1 MKRITLLYCFFTI
14 FFLASAQA
22 QVVTRKLSPQTK
34 TFLLKMNQKDISTT
48 ERKAILTKS
57 AVIETGVQEYIS
69 AFIYLKENAGTES
82 LEQQGV
88 KINSHTGDII
98 TAMIPISSIE
108 NVASL
113 PEVKYVQIGTPVN
126 KKMNIARVTSG
137 VDKVQ
142 AGTSPLS
149 APFFGKGV
157 VIGIID
163 TGFEYGHPNFY
174 NKEHTEYRVKRV
186 WEQNATTGTPPTGF
200 NYGKEYI
207 SQDSILKKA
216 YDINK
221 SHGTHVTGIAAGAD
235 HSNDNI
241 YYGIAGEADIVLVSY
256 IEYSTNVIDGIKY
269 IYDYATSVG
278 KPCVINLSIGSY
290 SGPHDGTSSFDTTA
304 DLMQKEGRLLV
315 GAVSNEGNKYAHLSK
330 TFNQTDTI
338 CKTFLKSY
346 NIDNI
351 DNIAADIWGEAGK
364 DFKAQVCVYDTINN
378 KIIYISPEYKAS
390 DNVDIETRLKNNTSV
405 KNGAS
410 GYLYITSEINPINNK
425 PHFDISTTFASVVAG
440 NCIGIIL
447 KSTEGTVHAWNYPDY
462 HFTSNDKPGWTD
474 GDNNFSI
481 GEVGGTG
488 KNIISVG
495 AYVSKNMFT
504 NLNNETYGIG
514 QYLNTLATFSSTGPT
529 IDGRMKPDIT
539 APGSVLASSLSSYD
553 TTQNTYRVKETTV
566 DNKTYYYGIMGGT
579 SMSTPY
585 VTGVLATWLEAN
597 PNLTPDKVKAIFQRT
612 AINDLYTGEIL
623 PNGNNTWGYGK
634 VDAFNGL
641 LEVIKQYTSIED
653 MPVLPQSII
662 MYSGNN
668 QQFNFLFTQEDTNV
682 KINVFNVNGQQ
693 VLAKN
698 FNEISCKQEETLDLN
713 GLPKGLYI
721 VKITGNKL
729 NQVFKAS
736 TK

>member
-14 FFLASAQA
+14 LFLASAQA
-22 QVVTRKLSPQTK
+22 QVASGKLSPHTK

-48 ERKAILTKS
+48 QRKAILTKS

-88 KINSHTGDII
+88 KINSHTGDIV

-108 NVASL
+108 NVAAL

-126 KKMNIARVTSG
+126 KKMDRARVTSG

-142 AGTSPLS
+142 AGASPLS
-149 APFFGKGV
+149 APFYGKGV

-186 WEQNATTGTPPTGF
+186 WEQNDTTGIAPAGF
-200 NYGKEYI
+200 SYGTEL
-207 SQDSILKKA
+207 SNQNEILAAKR
-216 YDINK
+216 DTTDN

-235 HSNDNI
+235 HSNNNV
-241 YYGIAGEADIVLVSY
+241 YYGVAGEADIVLVSY
-256 IEYSTNVIDGIKY
+256 IGFDTDVIDGIKY

-278 KPCVINLSIGSY
+278 KPCIINLSMGSHI
-290 SGPHDGTSSFDTTA
+290 GPHDGTSFFDKTT
-304 DLMQKEGRLLV
+304 DQMQGKGRLIV
-315 GAVSNEGNKYAHLSK
+315 GAAGNEGNKYAHISK
-330 TFNQTDTI
+330 IFNQTDTI
-338 CKTFLKSY
+338 CKTFLSP
-346 NIDNI
+346 N
-351 DNIAADIWGEAGK
+351 NIAADIWGEAGK
-364 DFKAQVCVYDTINN
+364 DYKVQVCIYDTLNN
-378 KIIYISPEYKAS
+378 IPIYSSLEYSAS
-390 DNVDIETRLKNNTSV
+390 NNLYKDIKLARAA
-405 KNGAS
+405 GATGHIYYSS
-410 GYLYITSEINPINNK
+410 GINPLNNK
-425 PHFDISTTFASVVAG
+425 PNFNVSSEFSSIKA
-440 NCIGIIL
+440 NCCLGLII
-447 KSTEGTVHAWNYPDY
+447 KSTEGTVHAWSDESY
-462 HFTSNDKPGWTD
+462 HFTSNDKPEWTD
-474 GDNNFSI
+474 GDNNVSI

-488 KNIISVG
+488 KQIISVG

-504 NLNNETYGIG
+504 NLNNETYGIS
-514 QYLNTLATFSSTGPT
+514 QLLNTLATFSSTGPT

-553 TTQNTYRVKETTV
+553 TKQDTYKVKETTV

-585 VTGVLATWLEAN
+585 VTGVLATWLQAN
-597 PNLTPDKVKAIFQRT
+597 PNLTPNEIKSIFQKT
-612 AINDLYTGEIL
+612 AINDSYTGDIL
-623 PNGNNTWGYGK
+623 PNGNSTWGYGK
-634 VDAFNGL
+634 IDAYNGL

-653 MPVLPQSII
+653 MPILPQSIF

-682 KINVFNVNGQQ
+682 KINVYNVNGQQ

-698 FNEISCKQEETLDLN
+698 FNEISCKQEETIDLN

-721 VKITGNKL
+721 IKITGNKL

>member
-14 FFLASAQA
+14 LFLASAQA
-22 QVVTRKLSPQTK
+22 QVASGKLSPHTK
-34 TFLLKMNQKDISTT
+34 TFLLRMNQKDISTT
-48 ERKAILTKS
+48 QRKAILTKS
-57 AVIETGVQEYIS
+57 AVIETGVQEYIN

-88 KINSHTGDII
+88 KINSHTGDIV

-126 KKMNIARVTSG
+126 KKMDKARVTSG

-142 AGTSPLS
+142 AGTSPLTN
-149 APFFGKGV
+149 PLFGKGV

-174 NKEHTEYRVKRV
+174 NKDHTEYRVKRV
-186 WEQNATTGTPPTGF
+186 WEQNAKSGPPPTGF
-200 NYGKEYI
+200 SYGKEL
-207 SQDSILKKA
+207 SNQNEILAAKR
-216 YDINK
+216 DTIDN

-235 HSNDNI
+235 HSNNNI

-256 IEYSTNVIDGIKY
+256 IGFDTDVLDGMKY

-278 KPCVINLSIGSY
+278 KPCVINLSIGGY
-290 SGPHDGTSSFDTTA
+290 SGPHDGTSSFDLA
-304 DLMQKEGRLLV
+304 SDQMQKEGRLLV
-315 GAVSNEGNKYAHLSK
+315 GAVGNEGNKYVHLSK

-338 CKTFLKSY
+338 CKTFLSPN
-346 NIDNI
+346 NIV
-351 DNIAADIWGEAGK
+351 ADIWGEAGK
-364 DFKAQVCVYDTINN
+364 DFMVQVCVYDTINN
-378 KIIYISPEYKAS
+378 NFVYISPEYKAS
-390 DNVDIETRLKNNTSV
+390 DNVYDDPRLRPRTD
-405 KNGAS
+405 GAT
-410 GYLYITSEINPINNK
+410 GYLYIMSDINPINNK
-425 PHFDISTTFASVVAG
+425 PHFDISTTFSSVVAG
-440 NCIGIIL
+440 NCIGIII
-447 KSTEGTVHAWNYPDY
+447 KSTEGTVHAWSDAKY

-474 GDNNFSI
+474 GDNNFSMD
-481 GEVGGTG
+481 EVGGTG

-504 NLNNETYGIG
+504 NLSNEIYGIS
-514 QYLNTLATFSSTGPT
+514 QYLNTLATFSSIGPT
-529 IDGRMKPDIT
+529 VDGRMKPDIT
-539 APGSVLASSLSSYD
+539 APGSVLASSISSYD
-553 TTQNTYRVKETTV
+553 TKQDTYKVKETTV

-585 VTGVLATWLEAN
+585 VTGVLATWLQAN
-597 PNLTPDKVKAIFQRT
+597 PNLTPDKVKAIFQKT
-612 AINDLYTGEIL
+612 AINDSYTGDIL
-623 PNGNNTWGYGK
+623 PNGNSTWGYGK
-634 VDAFNGL
+634 IDAYNGL

-653 MPVLPQSII
+653 MPILPQSIF

-698 FNEISCKQEETLDLN
+698 FNEISCKQEETINLN
-713 GLPKGLYI
+713 NLPKGLYI
-721 VKITGNKL
+721 IKITGNKL

>member
-14 FFLASAQA
+14 LFLASAQA
-22 QVVTRKLSPQTK
+22 QVTSGKLSPHTK
-34 TFLLKMNQKDISTT
+34 TFLLRMNQNDISTT
-48 ERKAILTKS
+48 QRKAILTKS

-69 AFIYLKENAGTES
+69 AFIYLRENAGIES

-88 KINSHTGDII
+88 KINSHTGDIV

-126 KKMNIARVTSG
+126 KKMDKARVTSG

-149 APFFGKGV
+149 APLFGKGV
-157 VIGIID
+157 VVGIID

-174 NKEHTEYRVKRV
+174 NKAHTEYRVKRV
-186 WEQNATTGTPPTGF
+186 WEQNTTSETPPTGF

-216 YDINK
+216 YDFIDQ

-241 YYGIAGEADIVLVSY
+241 YYGVAGEADIVLVSY
-256 IEYSTNVIDGIKY
+256 IGYNTDVIDGIKY

-304 DLMQKEGRLLV
+304 DQMQKEGRLLV
-315 GAVSNEGNKYAHLSK
+315 GAVGNEGNKYAHLSK

-338 CKTFLKSY
+338 CKTFLRS
-346 NIDNI
+346 N
-351 DNIAADIWGEAGK
+351 NIAADIWGEAGK

-378 KIIYISPEYKAS
+378 KIIYISPEHKAS
-390 DNVDIETRLKNNTSV
+390 DNVEIATRLKNNTTI

-410 GYLYITSEINPINNK
+410 GYLYITSEINPINNR
-425 PHFDISTTFASVVAG
+425 PHFDISTTFSSVVAG
-440 NCIGIIL
+440 NCIGIII
-447 KSTEGTVHAWNYPDY
+447 KSTEGTVHAWSDESY
-462 HFTSNDKPGWTD
+462 HFTSNDKPEWTD
-474 GDNNFSI
+474 GDNNLSI
-481 GEVGGTG
+481 GEIGGTG
-488 KNIISVG
+488 KQIISVG
-495 AYVSKNMFT
+495 AYVSKNRFT
-504 NLNNETYGIG
+504 NLSNEIYGIS
-514 QYLNTLATFSSTGPT
+514 QLLNTLATFSSTGPT
-529 IDGRMKPDIT
+529 LDGRMKPEIT

-553 TTQNTYRVKETTV
+553 TTLNTYRVKETTL

-597 PNLTPDKVKAIFQRT
+597 PNLTPNEVKAIFQKT
-612 AINDLYTGEIL
+612 AIKDSYTGDIL

-634 VDAFNGL
+634 IDAYNGL

-653 MPVLPQSII
+653 MPILPQSIF

-668 QQFNFLFTQEDTNV
+668 EQFNFLFTQEDTNV
-682 KINVFNVNGQQ
+682 KINIFNVNGQQ

-698 FNEISCKQEETLDLN
+698 FNKISCKQEETIDLN
-713 GLPKGLYI
+713 NLPKGLYMI
-721 VKITGNKL
+721 KITGNKL

>member
-1 MKRITLLYCFFTI
+1 MKRITLLYCFLTI
-14 FFLASAQA
+14 LFLASAQA
-22 QVVTRKLSPQTK
+22 QVATGKLSPHTK

-48 ERKAILTKS
+48 QRKAILTKS

-88 KINSHTGDII
+88 KINSHTGYIV

-126 KKMNIARVTSG
+126 KKMDKARVTSG

-216 YDINK
+216 YDTNNQ

-256 IEYSTNVIDGIKY
+256 IGYDTDVIDGIKY

-290 SGPHDGTSSFDTTA
+290 SGPHDGTSSFDITA
-304 DLMQKEGRLLV
+304 DQMQGKGRLIV
-315 GAVSNEGNKYAHLSK
+315 GASGNEGNKYIHISK
-330 TFNQTDTI
+330 TFSQSDTI
-338 CKTFLKSY
+338 CKTFLRS
-346 NIDNI
+346 N
-351 DNIAADIWGEAGK
+351 NIAADIWGEAGK
-364 DFKAQVCVYDTINN
+364 DYKVQVCVYDTINN
-378 KIIYISPEYKAS
+378 NNVYISPEYKAS
-390 DNVDIETRLKNNTSV
+390 ENVDITTRLKNNTSV
-405 KNGAS
+405 KDGAS
-410 GYLYITSEINPINNK
+410 GYLYITSEINTLNKK
-425 PHFDISTTFASVVAG
+425 PHFAINSTLSSVVAG
-440 NCIGIIL
+440 NCVGIII
-447 KSTEGTVHAWNYPDY
+447 KSTEGTIHAWSDESYR
-462 HFTSNDKPGWTD
+462 FSSNNKPGWTD
-474 GDNNFSI
+474 GDNNISI
-481 GEVGGTG
+481 AEVGGTG
-488 KNIISVG
+488 KQIISVG

-585 VTGVLATWLEAN
+585 VTGVLATWLQAD
-597 PNLTPDKVKAIFQRT
+597 PNLTPDKVKAIFQKT
-612 AINDLYTGEIL
+612 AINDSYTGDIL
-623 PNGNNTWGYGK
+623 PNGNSTWGYGK
-634 VDAFNGL
+634 IDAYNGL

-653 MPVLPQSII
+653 MPVLPQSIF

-668 QQFNFLFTQEDTNV
+668 KQFNFLFTQEDTNV

-698 FNEISCKQEETLDLN
+698 FNEISCKQEETIDLN
-713 GLPKGLYI
+713 DLPKGLYI

>member
-14 FFLASAQA
+14 LFLVSVQA
-22 QVVTRKLSPQTK
+22 QVASGKLSPHTK
-34 TFLLKMNQKDISTT
+34 TFLLKMNQNDISTT
-48 ERKAILTKS
+48 QRKAILTKS
-57 AVIETGVQEYIS
+57 AVIEAGVQEYIS

-88 KINSHTGDII
+88 KINSHTGDIV

-108 NVASL
+108 NVAAL

-126 KKMNIARVTSG
+126 KKMDRARVTSG

-186 WEQNATTGTPPTGF
+186 WEQNAQTGTPPTGF

-216 YDINK
+216 YDFIDQ

-235 HSNDNI
+235 HSNNNI

-256 IEYSTNVIDGIKY
+256 IGYDTDVIDGIKY
-269 IYDYATSVG
+269 IYDYASSVG
-278 KPCVINLSIGSY
+278 KPCIINLSMGSY
-290 SGPHDGTSSFDTTA
+290 SGPHDGTSLFDTTT
-304 DLMQKEGRLLV
+304 DQMQGKGRLIV
-315 GAVSNEGNKYAHLSK
+315 GAAGNEGNKYIHISK
-330 TFNQTDTI
+330 TFSQTDTI
-338 CKTFLKSY
+338 CKTFLRS
-346 NIDNI
+346 N
-351 DNIAADIWGEAGK
+351 NIAADIWGEAGK
-364 DFKAQVCVYDTINN
+364 DYKVQVCVYDTINN
-378 KIIYISPEYKAS
+378 NNVYISPEYKAS
-390 DNVDIETRLKNNTSV
+390 DNVDITTRLKNNTSV

-410 GYLYITSEINPINNK
+410 GYLYITSEINTLNKK
-425 PHFDISTTFASVVAG
+425 PHFAINTTLSSVVDG
-440 NCIGIIL
+440 NCIGIII
-447 KSTEGTVHAWNYPDY
+447 KSTEGTVHAWSDESY

-488 KNIISVG
+488 KQIISVG

-504 NLNNETYGIG
+504 NLSNEIYGIS
-514 QYLNTLATFSSTGPT
+514 QLLNTLATFSSTGPT

-553 TTQNTYRVKETTV
+553 TKLNTYRVKETTI

-585 VTGVLATWLEAN
+585 VTGVLATWLQAN
-597 PNLTPDKVKAIFQRT
+597 PNLTPDKVKAIFQKT
-612 AINDLYTGEIL
+612 AINDSYTGEIL
-623 PNGNNTWGYGK
+623 PNGNSTWGYGK
-634 VDAFNGL
+634 VDAYNGL

-653 MPVLPQSII
+653 MPILPQSIF

-682 KINVFNVNGQQ
+682 KINVYNVNGQQ

-698 FNEISCKQEETLDLN
+698 FNEISCKQEETIDLN

-721 VKITGNKL
+721 IKITGNKL

>member
-22 QVVTRKLSPQTK
+22 QVATGKLSPHTK

-48 ERKAILTKS
+48 QRKAILTKS
-57 AVIETGVQEYIS
+57 AVIENGVQEYIS
-69 AFIYLKENAGTES
+69 AFIYLKKNAGTES

-126 KKMNIARVTSG
+126 KKMDKARVTSG

-256 IEYSTNVIDGIKY
+256 IGYDTDVIDGIKY

-290 SGPHDGTSSFDTTA
+290 NGPHDGTSSFDITA
-304 DLMQKEGRLLV
+304 DQMQGKGRLIV
-315 GAVSNEGNKYAHLSK
+315 GAAGNEGNKYIHISK
-330 TFNQTDTI
+330 TFSQTDTI
-338 CKTFLKSY
+338 CKTFLRS
-346 NIDNI
+346 N
-351 DNIAADIWGEAGK
+351 NIAADIWGEAGK
-364 DFKAQVCVYDTINN
+364 DYKVQVCVYDTINN
-378 KIIYISPEYKAS
+378 TNVYISPEYKAS
-390 DNVDIETRLKNNTSV
+390 DNVDITTRLKNNTSV

-410 GYLYITSEINPINNK
+410 GYLYITSEINTLNKK
-425 PHFDISTTFASVVAG
+425 PHFDINTTFASVVAG
-440 NCIGIIL
+440 NCIGIII
-447 KSTEGTVHAWNYPDY
+447 KSTEGTVHAWSDESY

-474 GDNNFSI
+474 GDNNLSI
-481 GEVGGTG
+481 GEIGGTG
-488 KNIISVG
+488 KQIISVG

-504 NLNNETYGIG
+504 NLSNEIYGIG
-514 QYLNTLATFSSTGPT
+514 QNLNTIATFSSIGPT
-529 IDGRMKPDIT
+529 VDGRMKPDIT

-553 TTQNTYRVKETTV
+553 TTLNTYRVKETTV
-566 DNKTYYYGIMGGT
+566 DNKAYYYGIMGGT

-585 VTGVLATWLEAN
+585 VTGVLATWLQAN
-597 PNLTPDKVKAIFQRT
+597 PNLTPDKVKAIFQNS
-612 AINDLYTGEIL
+612 AINDSYTGDIL

-634 VDAFNGL
+634 IDAFNGL

-668 QQFNFLFTQEDTNV
+668 QQLNLLFTQEDTNV

-693 VLAKN
+693 VLGKN
-698 FNEISCKQEETLDLN
+698 FNEISIKQEETIDLN

>member
-22 QVVTRKLSPQTK
+22 QVATGKLSPHTK

-48 ERKAILTKS
+48 QRKAILTKS
-57 AVIETGVQEYIS
+57 AVIENGVQEYIS
-69 AFIYLKENAGTES
+69 AFIYLKKNAGTES

-126 KKMNIARVTSG
+126 KKMDKARVTSG

-256 IEYSTNVIDGIKY
+256 IGYDTDVIDGIKY

-290 SGPHDGTSSFDTTA
+290 NGPHDGTSSFDITA
-304 DLMQKEGRLLV
+304 DQMQGKGRLIV
-315 GAVSNEGNKYAHLSK
+315 GAAGNEGNKYIHISK
-330 TFNQTDTI
+330 TFSQTDTI
-338 CKTFLKSY
+338 CKTFLRS
-346 NIDNI
+346 N
-351 DNIAADIWGEAGK
+351 NIAADIWGEAGK
-364 DFKAQVCVYDTINN
+364 DYKVQVCVYDTINN
-378 KIIYISPEYKAS
+378 TNVYISPEYKAS
-390 DNVDIETRLKNNTSV
+390 DNVDITTRLKNNTSV

-410 GYLYITSEINPINNK
+410 GYLYITSEINTLNKK
-425 PHFDISTTFASVVAG
+425 PHFDINTTFASVVAG
-440 NCIGIIL
+440 NCIGIII
-447 KSTEGTVHAWNYPDY
+447 KSTEGTVHAWSDESY

-474 GDNNFSI
+474 GDNNLSI
-481 GEVGGTG
+481 GEIGGTG
-488 KNIISVG
+488 KQIISVG

-504 NLNNETYGIG
+504 NLSNEIYGIG
-514 QYLNTLATFSSTGPT
+514 QNLNTIATFSSIGPT
-529 IDGRMKPDIT
+529 VDGRMKPDIT

-553 TTQNTYRVKETTV
+553 TTLNTYRVKETTV
-566 DNKTYYYGIMGGT
+566 DNKAYYYGIMGGT

-585 VTGVLATWLEAN
+585 VTGVLATWLQAN
-597 PNLTPDKVKAIFQRT
+597 PNLTPDKVKAIFQNS
-612 AINDLYTGEIL
+612 AINDSYTGDIL
-623 PNGNNTWGYGK
+623 PNGNSTWGYGK
-634 VDAFNGL
+634 IDAYNGL

-653 MPVLPQSII
+653 MPVLPQSIF

-668 QQFNFLFTQEDTNV
+668 KQFNFLFTQEDTNV

-698 FNEISCKQEETLDLN
+698 FNEIAIKQEETIDLN

>member
-22 QVVTRKLSPQTK
+22 QVASGKLSPHTK

-48 ERKAILTKS
+48 QRKAILTKS
-57 AVIETGVQEYIS
+57 AVIETGVLEYIS
-69 AFIYLKENAGTES
+69 VFIYLKENAGTES
-82 LEQQGV
+82 MEQQGV
-88 KINSHTGDII
+88 KINSRTEDIV
-98 TAMIPISSIE
+98 TAMIPINSIE

-126 KKMNIARVTSG
+126 KKMDNARITSG

-174 NKEHTEYRVKRV
+174 NKKHTEYRVKRV
-186 WEQNATTGTPPTGF
+186 WEQNATSGTPPTGF

-216 YDINK
+216 YDFTDQ

-235 HSNDNI
+235 HSNNNI

-256 IEYSTNVIDGIKY
+256 IGYNTDVIDGIKY

-290 SGPHDGTSSFDTTA
+290 SGPHDGTSSFDITA
-304 DLMQKEGRLLV
+304 DQMQKEGRLLV
-315 GAVSNEGNKYAHLSK
+315 GAAGNEGNKYAHLTK

-338 CKTFLKSY
+338 CKTFLRS
-346 NIDNI
+346 N
-351 DNIAADIWGEAGK
+351 NIAADIWGEAGK
-364 DFKAQVCVYDTINN
+364 DFKVQVCVYDTINN
-378 KIIYISPEYKAS
+378 KNVYISPEYKAS
-390 DNVDIETRLKNNTSV
+390 DNVDIATRLKNNTSV

-425 PHFDISTTFASVVAG
+425 PHFDISSTFASVVAG
-440 NCIGIIL
+440 NCIGIII
-447 KSTEGTVHAWNYPDY
+447 KSTEGAIHAWSDESY
-462 HFTSNDKPGWTD
+462 HFTSNDKPEWTD
-474 GDNNFSI
+474 GDNNISI
-481 GEVGGTG
+481 GEIGGTG
-488 KNIISVG
+488 KQIISVG

-504 NLNNETYGIG
+504 NLSNEIYGIS
-514 QYLNTLATFSSTGPT
+514 QFLNTLATFSSTGPT
-529 IDGRMKPDIT
+529 VDGRMKPDIT

-553 TTQNTYRVKETTV
+553 TKLNTYRVKETTV

-579 SMSTPY
+579 SMSAPY

-597 PNLTPDKVKAIFQRT
+597 PNLTPDKVKAVFQKT
-612 AINDLYTGEIL
+612 AINDSYTGDIL
-623 PNGNNTWGYGK
+623 PNGNSTWGYGK
-634 VDAFNGL
+634 VDAYNGL

-662 MYSGNN
+662 MYSGSN

-698 FNEISCKQEETLDLN
+698 FNEISCKQEETIDLN

-721 VKITGNKL
+721 IKITGNKL

>member
-14 FFLASAQA
+14 LFLASAQA
-22 QVVTRKLSPQTK
+22 QVASGKLSPHTK

-48 ERKAILTKS
+48 QRKAILTKS

-88 KINSHTGDII
+88 KINSHTGDIV

-108 NVASL
+108 NVAAL

-126 KKMNIARVTSG
+126 KKMDRARVTSG

-142 AGTSPLS
+142 AGTLPLS

-186 WEQNATTGTPPTGF
+186 WEQNTTSGTPPTGF

-207 SQDSILKKA
+207 LQDSILKKA
-216 YDINK
+216 YDLTNE
-221 SHGTHVTGIAAGAD
+221 SHGTHVSGIAAGAD

-241 YYGIAGEADIVLVSY
+241 YYGVAGEADIVLVSY
-256 IEYSTNVIDGIKY
+256 IGYDTDVIDGIKY
-269 IYDYATSVG
+269 IYDYASSVG
-278 KPCVINLSIGSY
+278 KPCIINISMGSY
-290 SGPHDGTSSFDTTA
+290 SGPHDGTSLFDTTT
-304 DLMQKEGRLLV
+304 DQMQGKGRLIV
-315 GAVSNEGNKYAHLSK
+315 GAAGNEGNKYIHISK
-330 TFNQTDTI
+330 TFSQTDTI
-338 CKTFLKSY
+338 CKTFLKS
-346 NIDNI
+346 N
-351 DNIAADIWGEAGK
+351 NIAADIWGEAGK
-364 DFKAQVCVYDTINN
+364 DYKVQVCVYDTINN
-378 KIIYISPEYKAS
+378 NNVYISPEYKAS
-390 DNVDIETRLKNNTSV
+390 DNVDITTRLKNNTTV

-410 GYLYITSEINPINNK
+410 GYLYITSEINALNKK
-425 PHFDISTTFASVVAG
+425 PHFAINTTLSSVVAG
-440 NCIGIIL
+440 NCIGIII
-447 KSTEGTVHAWNYPDY
+447 KSTEGTVHAWSDESY

-504 NLNNETYGIG
+504 NLNNETYGIS

-529 IDGRMKPDIT
+529 LDGRMKPDIT

-553 TTQNTYRVKETTV
+553 TTLNTYRVKQTTL

-585 VTGVLATWLEAN
+585 VTGVLATWLQAN
-597 PNLTPDKVKAIFQRT
+597 PNLTPDEVKSIFQKT
-612 AINDLYTGEIL
+612 AINDSYTGDIL
-623 PNGNNTWGYGK
+623 PNGNSTWGYGK
-634 VDAFNGL
+634 IDAYNGL

-653 MPVLPQSII
+653 MPILPQSIF

-698 FNEISCKQEETLDLN
+698 FNEIACKQEETIDLN

-721 VKITGNKL
+721 IKITGNKL

>member
-22 QVVTRKLSPQTK
+22 QVATGKLSPHTK

-48 ERKAILTKS
+48 QRKAILTKS
-57 AVIETGVQEYIS
+57 AVIENGVQEYIS
-69 AFIYLKENAGTES
+69 AFIYLKKNAGTES

-126 KKMNIARVTSG
+126 KKMDKARVTSG

-256 IEYSTNVIDGIKY
+256 IGYDTDVIDGIKY

-290 SGPHDGTSSFDTTA
+290 NGPHDGTSSFDITA
-304 DLMQKEGRLLV
+304 DQMQGKGRLIV
-315 GAVSNEGNKYAHLSK
+315 GAAGNEGNKYIHISK
-330 TFNQTDTI
+330 TFSQTDTI
-338 CKTFLKSY
+338 CKTFLRS
-346 NIDNI
+346 N
-351 DNIAADIWGEAGK
+351 NIAADIWGEAGK
-364 DFKAQVCVYDTINN
+364 DYKVQVCVYDTINN
-378 KIIYISPEYKAS
+378 TNVYISPEYKAS
-390 DNVDIETRLKNNTSV
+390 DNVDITTRLKNNTSV

-410 GYLYITSEINPINNK
+410 GYLYITSEINTLNKK
-425 PHFDISTTFASVVAG
+425 PHFDINTTFASVVAG
-440 NCIGIIL
+440 NCIGIII
-447 KSTEGTVHAWNYPDY
+447 KSTEGTVHAWSDESY

-474 GDNNFSI
+474 GDNNLSI
-481 GEVGGTG
+481 GEIGGTG
-488 KNIISVG
+488 KQIISVG

-504 NLNNETYGIG
+504 NLSNEIYGIG
-514 QYLNTLATFSSTGPT
+514 QNLNTIATFSSIGPT
-529 IDGRMKPDIT
+529 VDGRMKPDIT

-553 TTQNTYRVKETTV
+553 TTLNTYRVKETTV
-566 DNKTYYYGIMGGT
+566 DNKAYYYGIMGGT

-585 VTGVLATWLEAN
+585 VTGVLATWLQAN
-597 PNLTPDKVKAIFQRT
+597 PNLTPDKVKAIFQNS
-612 AINDLYTGEIL
+612 AINDSYTGDIL
-623 PNGNNTWGYGK
+623 PNGNSTWGYGK
-634 VDAFNGL
+634 IDAYNGL

-668 QQFNFLFTQEDTNV
+668 QQLNLLFTQEDTNV

-693 VLAKN
+693 VLGKN
-698 FNEISCKQEETLDLN
+698 FNEISIKQEETIDLN

>member
-14 FFLASAQA
+14 LFLASAQA
-22 QVVTRKLSPQTK
+22 QVASGKLSPHTK
-34 TFLLKMNQKDISTT
+34 TFLLKMNQNDISTT
-48 ERKAILTKS
+48 QRKAILTKS

-69 AFIYLKENAGTES
+69 AFIHLKENAGTES

-88 KINSHTGDII
+88 KINSHTGDIA
-98 TAMIPISSIE
+98 TAMIPINSIE
-108 NVASL
+108 NIASL

-126 KKMNIARVTSG
+126 KKMDRARVTSG

-142 AGTSPLS
+142 AGASPLS
-149 APFFGKGV
+149 APFYGKGV

-186 WEQNATTGTPPTGF
+186 WEQNDTTGIAPAGF
-200 NYGKEYI
+200 SYGTEL
-207 SQDSILKKA
+207 SNQNEILAAKR
-216 YDINK
+216 DTTDN

-235 HSNDNI
+235 HSNNNV
-241 YYGIAGEADIVLVSY
+241 YYGVAGEADIVLVSY
-256 IEYSTNVIDGIKY
+256 IGFDTDVIDGIKY

-278 KPCVINLSIGSY
+278 KPCIINLSMGSHI
-290 SGPHDGTSSFDTTA
+290 GPHDGTSFFDKTT
-304 DLMQKEGRLLV
+304 DQMQGKGRLIV
-315 GAVSNEGNKYAHLSK
+315 GAAGNEGNKYAHISK
-330 TFNQTDTI
+330 IFNQTDTI
-338 CKTFLKSY
+338 CKTFLSP
-346 NIDNI
+346 N
-351 DNIAADIWGEAGK
+351 NIAADIWGEAGK
-364 DFKAQVCVYDTINN
+364 DYKVQVCIYDTLNN
-378 KIIYISPEYKAS
+378 IPIYSSLEYSAS
-390 DNVDIETRLKNNTSV
+390 NNLYKDIKLARAA
-405 KNGAS
+405 GATGHIYYSS
-410 GYLYITSEINPINNK
+410 GINPLNNK
-425 PHFDISTTFASVVAG
+425 PNFNVSSEFSSIKA
-440 NCIGIIL
+440 NCCLGLII
-447 KSTEGTVHAWNYPDY
+447 KSTEGTVHAWSDPYY
-462 HFTSNDKPGWTD
+462 HFTSNDKPEWTD
-474 GDNNFSI
+474 GDNNVSI

-488 KNIISVG
+488 KQIISVG

-504 NLNNETYGIG
+504 NLNNETYGIS
-514 QYLNTLATFSSTGPT
+514 QLLNTLATFSSTGPT

-553 TTQNTYRVKETTV
+553 TKQDTYKVKETTV

-585 VTGVLATWLEAN
+585 VTGVLATWLQAN
-597 PNLTPDKVKAIFQRT
+597 PNLTPDKVKAIFQKT
-612 AINDLYTGEIL
+612 AINDSYTGVIL
-623 PNGNNTWGYGK
+623 PNGNSTWGYGK
-634 VDAFNGL
+634 IDAYNGL

-653 MPVLPQSII
+653 MPILPQSIF

-682 KINVFNVNGQQ
+682 KINVYNVNGQQ

-698 FNEISCKQEETLDLN
+698 FNEISCKQEETIDLN

-721 VKITGNKL
+721 IKITGNKL